1 MIFFKNDLKN
11 ILFNIRFMSN
21 IKDIDNIIF
30 NVEKISRTGK
40 IVYIFIGNIE
50 ESLKKIVK
58 KLENK
63 ESIRD
68 KTELSK
74 LKNNFKDEI

>member
-1 MIFFKNDLKN
+1 
-11 ILFNIRFMSN
+11 MSN

-74 LKNNFKDEI
+74 LKNNFKD